1 MHPGYWKCPG
11 IRPLCIA
18 KPSIR
23 PLELVKKLSGPHF
36 RKTESGITLVLIH
49 DSGMNW

>member
-1 MHPGYWKCPG
+1 MHPGYWKWPG

-18 KPSIR
+18 KASIR

-36 RKTESGITLVLIH
+36 RKTESGF
-49 DSGMNW
+49 DS